1 LAGIVHKYVTPAC
14 QCHLEFASP
23 TGSEQIHPVIIVP
36 GNHRTPLFAAR
47 GGPDNELE
55 AAKVYVRR
63 PGGFSEPARTQDDW
77 EKLIERIVKARQ
89 TEMLS
94 AFREILDPSSRIIE
108 SDTSTIEDWHIEN
121 YGLWNEI
128 VEEFDDDDPRKL
140 QSGHWSV
147 SFSLTPFSAET
158 LAALNSALDREMP
171 KRSGWPPFTYLHR
184 PPVKPVAQ
192 GDKIFAYLGEMEDN
206 ERPEDRAD
214 HCDFWR
220 ISRDGKGFMLRPM
233 QEDRAGYPGEIYP
246 RPIGPFFDW
255 TISIYRITEIFL
267 YMKALAER
275 FSEPDGTFQLLINF
289 QNTNGRKL
297 EHSDRRYTLNTG
309 QMCHANFLES
319 GIEGH
324 ISDIDPNL
332 VELVWSALAPIYE
345 QFDFQE
351 LPKVLVANIVESVLN
366 YPR

>member
-1 LAGIVHKYVTPAC
+1 MSRS
-14 QCHLEFASP
+14 F
-23 TGSEQIHPVIIVP
+23 
-36 GNHRTPLFAAR
+36 
-47 GGPDNELE
+47 
-55 AAKVYVRR
+55 
-63 PGGFSEPARTQDDW
+63 
-77 EKLIERIVKARQ
+77 
-89 TEMLS
+89 MLS
-94 AFREILDPSSRIIE
+94 E
-108 SDTSTIEDWHIEN
+108 
-121 YGLWNEI
+121 
-128 VEEFDDDDPRKL
+128 VE
-140 QSGHWSV
+140 
-147 SFSLTPFSAET
+147 
-158 LAALNSALDREMP
+158 
-171 KRSGWPPFTYLHR
+171 
-184 PPVKPVAQ
+184 
-192 GDKIFAYLGEMEDN
+192 
-206 ERPEDRAD
+206 
-214 HCDFWR
+214 
-220 ISRDGKGFMLRPM
+220 
-233 QEDRAGYPGEIYP
+233 YP